1 MLFFFAFQMKFF
13 CQLLRLADIDEDIV
27 DKSDQQEKTVGNGDA
42 QHPVRMNVR
51 QKHQK
56 GQADKQNGGTDLA
69 GDLSAL

>member
-27 DKSDQQEKTVGNGDA
+27 DESDQQEKTIDNGDA
-42 QHPVRMNVR
+42 QHPVRVNVR

-56 GQADKQNGGTDLA
+56 GQTDKQNGGADLA

>member
-1 MLFFFAFQMKFF
+1 MKFF

-27 DKSDQQEKTVGNGDA
+27 DESDQQEKPVDNSDA
-42 QHPVRMNVR
+42 QHPVRVNVR

-56 GQADKQNGGTDLA
+56 GQTDKQNCGTDLA